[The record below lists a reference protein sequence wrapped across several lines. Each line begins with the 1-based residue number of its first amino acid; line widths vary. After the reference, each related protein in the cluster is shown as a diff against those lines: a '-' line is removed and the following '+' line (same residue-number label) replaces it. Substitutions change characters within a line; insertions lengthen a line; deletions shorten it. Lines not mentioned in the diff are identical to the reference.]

1 MPPEGTIAPAVHPD
15 LARHQGQMDPKI
27 YTFRDHI
34 HLAFGYSVSSCT
46 MIEGDDGLILI
57 DTLNT
62 METAEP
68 VAEAFKKIS
77 DKPIKAIIYTHFH
90 ADHVSG
96 VKAFVS
102 DEQIAAGE
110 VDIIAQEEL
119 TDHVMRDVG
128 VIAPILGRRAM
139 YQFGIRLPV
148 GDDGNVGAGLG
159 PPNRPGKRT
168 FVQPTITF
176 KDFMEVTYCG
186 VRIQVHLV
194 PSETEDQVAV
204 WLPDEKVLISA
215 DAVYESFPNVY
226 AVRGTRFRN
235 PLIWAQGVDRLRE
248 FGAEILLPHHCRPV
262 EGAEKVEGV
271 LTAYRDAIQY
281 MHDQT
286 IRWMNKGYTP
296 DEIKDMVVMPD
307 HLKDHD
313 FLGEYYGSYKHSV
326 PAVYAGYLGWYHGDP
341 VELDPLPFKE
351 RADRY
356 VDAMGGRDRVLEMA
370 QAAFD
375 DDDDRWCMDLTTW
388 LIRRDNGDKGALT
401 LKAQAARQWGY
412 QQKNATWR
420 NWGLTAA
427 LELEGE
433 LKMAAAG
440 MVLGSPEQVQNFP
453 FNGIMEI
460 MTVRLIAEN
469 AMDFNATVAFETT
482 DTNEACALEVRRGVC
497 QSYAT
502 APAHTDATV
511 RFDRKFLLQWLFGQ
525 TTVDEGVSNDAVKID
540 GDAKLVTAF
549 LEKFEPFNQ
558 AGDIPVV
565 LR

>member
-1 MPPEGTIAPAVHPD
+1 MPPEGSITPEVHPD
-15 LARHQGQMDPKI
+15 LARHQGQMVPKI
-27 YTFRDHI
+27 YTVKDHI

-46 MIEGDDGLILI
+46 MIEGDDGLILV

-68 VAEAFKKIS
+68 VAAAFREMS

-102 DEQIAAGE
+102 DEDLAAGN

-159 PPNRPGKRT
+159 PPNRPGTRT

-176 KDFMEVTYCG
+176 KDFIEVTYCG

-194 PSETEDQVAV
+194 PSETEDQCAV

-235 PLIWAQGVDRLRE
+235 PLIWAQGIDRLRE
-248 FGAEILLPHHCRPV
+248 FKADVLLPHHCRPV
-262 EGAEKVEGV
+262 EGAAEVDSV

-286 IRWMNKGYTP
+286 IRWMNKGYSP

-341 VELDPLPFKE
+341 TELDPLPFQE
-351 RADRY
+351 RAARH

-375 DDDDRWCMDLTTW
+375 DGDDRWAMDLLTW
-388 LIRRDNGDKGALT
+388 LIRRDNDDTEARA
-401 LKAQAARQWGY
+401 LKAQTCRRWGY

-427 LELEGE
+427 LELEGQ
-433 LKMAAAG
+433 LQMAQGG

-453 FNGIMEI
+453 FGGIMET
-460 MTVRLIAEN
+460 MTVRLIAED
-469 AMDFNATVAFETT
+469 AMDFNGTVAFETT
-482 DTNEACALEVRRGVC
+482 DSGESCAMEVRRGIC
-497 QSYAT
+497 QFYKT
-502 APAHTDATV
+502 APGHTQATV
-511 RFDRKFLLQWLFGQ
+511 RFDRKFLLQWLFGR
-525 TTVDEGVSNDAVKID
+525 TTFEEGVENNAVSID
-540 GDAKLVTAF
+540 GDTNLVGEF
-549 LEKFEPFNQ
+549 LAKFEPFNQ
-558 AGDIPVV
+558 AGDIPVAV
-565 LR
+565 R